1 MKVTDFMYATLG
13 INGREVIVHYLLEFG
28 MHFMVPY
35 LIPQHTLNIPSVLF
49 KAFLLVLISYTRSA
63 LGIGQSIPF

>member
-28 MHFMVPY
+28 MHLMVPY
-35 LIPQHTLNIPSVLF
+35 LISQHTLNIPSVLF